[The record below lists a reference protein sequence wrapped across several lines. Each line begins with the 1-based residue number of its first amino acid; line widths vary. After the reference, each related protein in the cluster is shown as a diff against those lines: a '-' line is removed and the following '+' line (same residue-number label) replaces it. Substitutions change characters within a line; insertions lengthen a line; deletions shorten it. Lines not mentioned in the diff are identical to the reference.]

1 MLNKILLT
9 ISISGLLML
18 SGCSTIPTV
27 ALSDYPDDHTATMPQ
42 VAKLPANID
51 NQDRL
56 KVVVLD
62 SVDDSVRGGRQA
74 KLGES
79 LTREIEALLGK
90 NGVEVIDRSLATK
103 LDQEIKLCEMQGKK
117 CGSSIGPSV
126 AKYAIKATINRA
138 EYGSSYVPTSSWT
151 DKKGKTYVTPA
162 HYQHS
167 ASAGVSLKVYEMPS
181 LREVKAIVGSDTE
194 SQQTSQNDNLGAS
207 MIRASLQHS
216 VSTGQAKADLLNI
229 FAPKGYVIGKRVPK
243 GGGKPIFK
251 VSIGSTNGLVPGA
264 PVVIMTEQETINPI
278 TQKSSIELIDV
289 AKTLTSNLVSPNE
302 AWVVPDD
309 ADKAKQVRLGDQA
322 LVQHEKRM
330 VFLEKL
336 EQSLNK

>member
-1 MLNKILLT
+1 MFNKTSLA
-9 ISISGLLML
+9 ISISSLLVL
-18 SGCSTIPTV
+18 SGCSAIPTV
-27 ALSDYPDDHTATMPQ
+27 ALSDYPEDQTATMPQ
-42 VAKLPANID
+42 VAKLPTNID
-51 NQDRL
+51 GKTRM
-56 KVVVLD
+56 KIIVLD
-62 SVDDSVRGGRQA
+62 SADDSVRGAQQA

-103 LDQEIKLCEMQGKK
+103 LEQEIKLCEMQGKE
-117 CGSSIGPSV
+117 CGSSIGTSV
-126 AKYAIKATINRA
+126 AGYAIKATINRA
-138 EYGSSYVPTSSWT
+138 EYGSNYVPESSWT
-151 DKKGKTYVTPA
+151 RKGKTYVTPA

-181 LREVKAIVGSDTE
+181 LKEVKAIVGSGTE

-207 MIRASLQHS
+207 MIRTSLRYS
-216 VSTGQAKADLLNI
+216 VSTGQAKSDLLNI
-229 FAPKGYVIGKRVPK
+229 FAPKGYVIGKRIPK

-264 PVVIMTEQETINPI
+264 PIVIMTEQETINPI

-289 AKTLTSNLVSPNE
+289 AKTQTSNLVSPNE
-302 AWVVPDD
+302 AWVIPDD

-322 LVQHEKRM
+322 LVQYEKRM

-336 EQSLNK
+336 EGK